1 MHTLVIREEL
11 YEKNRW
17 IAESLFKACEEA
29 NTWAIQQMRF
39 SIPIVQTLAEEFLLD
54 IPSKESNLSSIEFE
68 DLIEVKEISFSYPNT
83 KVLVLNNI
91 NFDTMVAEYLLH
103 PEKNSYKLDYLSLDY
118 LNYKMVPIEDLI
130 GSGLHQKTMAEVPL
144 EDISYYAVEDA
155 DVTYQLSAIL
165 KERLKKNNLSKPYN
179 EIELPLISVLIEIE
193 KNVLRNKSD
202 LVIGIGGGRS
212 VDIAKM
218 IGFNIDKS
226 FVSIPT
232 SASHDGIASP
242 FVSVK
247 GDRPHSLVAT
257 APLGVFVDV
266 DIIKKAPRRLLA
278 SGCGDLIAKI
288 TAVRDWQL
296 GRDKTGEYYGRY
308 SADLALMSAK
318 ILMESSASFS
328 KKGLNVR
335 EIVEALI
342 SAGVASCIAGSSR
355 PCSGAEHLF
364 SHAVDKLEPGVGL
377 HGEKCGIGA
386 IMIAK
391 LQGQDWKKIVKTLK
405 DVGVPTTAKEIGL
418 KPEILTK
425 ALTIAQSLRPERYTI
440 LKEVS
445 MTEKKA
451 VALAKSTR
459 VL

>member
-1 MHTLVIREEL
+1 MEL
-11 YEKNRW
+11 PRKIVVGEKN
-17 IAESLFKACEEA
+17 ISDIGAFLKSLEDPKSVSLISG
-29 NTWAIQQMRF
+29 NNVKK
-39 SIPIVQTLAEEFLLD
+39 IVQ
-54 IPSKESNLSSIEFE
+54 
-68 DLIEVKEISFSYPNT
+68 KEI
-83 KVLVLNNI
+83 
-91 NFDTMVAEYLLH
+91 
-103 PEKNSYKLDYLSLDY
+103 EKSLSTSKIKYIWHLA
-118 LNYKMVPIEDLI
+118 
-130 GSGLHQKTMAEVPL
+130 KTI
-144 EDISYYAVEDA
+144 DRKSI
-155 DVTYQLSAIL
+155 
-165 KERLKKNNLSKPYN
+165 
-179 EIELPLISVLIEIE
+179 IEIE

-247 GDRPHSLVAT
+247 GDKPHSLVAT
-257 APLGVFVDV
+257 APLGVFVDI

-318 ILMESSASFS
+318 ILMESSI
-328 KKGLNVR
+328 KKIIDDNWGLNVR

-377 HGEKCGIGA
+377 HGEKCGIGT

-391 LQGQDWKKIVKTLK
+391 LQGQDWRKIVKTLK

-418 KPEILTK
+418 KPGTLAK

-440 LKEVS
+440 LNEVN

-451 VALAKSTR
+451 TALAKSTK

>member
-1 MHTLVIREEL
+1 MEQKKIMPSHTMEL
-11 YEKNRW
+11 PRLIVVGEKN
-17 IAESLFKACEEA
+17 IGKIGNFLKSLNDAKKVSLISGSNVKKIVQKKIDESLA
-29 NTWAIQQMRF
+29 
-39 SIPIVQTLAEEFLLD
+39 S
-54 IPSKESNLSSIEFE
+54 SNIKKSW
-68 DLIEVKEISFSYPNT
+68 
-83 KVLVLNNI
+83 
-91 NFDTMVAEYLLH
+91 
-103 PEKNSYKLDYLSLDY
+103 YLSKI
-118 LNYKMVPIEDLI
+118 N
-130 GSGLHQKTMAEVPL
+130 
-144 EDISYYAVEDA
+144 DA
-155 DVTYQLSAIL
+155 KSI
-165 KERLKKNNLSKPYN
+165 K
-179 EIELPLISVLIEIE
+179 EIE
-193 KNVLRNKSD
+193 KNVRKNKTN
-202 LVIGIGGGRS
+202 LLIGVGGGRS

-218 IGFNIDKS
+218 IAFNLGKP

-247 GDRPHSLVAT
+247 GEKPHSMVAT

-266 DIIKKAPRRLLA
+266 DVIKRAPKKLLA

-296 GRDKTGEYYGRY
+296 GNSKTGEYYGRY
-308 SADLALMSAK
+308 SAHLALMSAK
-318 ILMESSASFS
+318 ILIENSSQFA
-328 KKGLNVR
+328 KKGPDVR

-391 LQGQDWKKIVKTLK
+391 LQGQDWKNIVKTLK
-405 DVGVPTTAKEIGL
+405 AVGAPTTAKEIGL
-418 KPEILTK
+418 KSNILAK

-440 LKEVS
+440 LNQVN
-445 MTEKKA
+445 MTENKA
-451 VALAKSTR
+451 IALAKSTK
-459 VL
+459 VI